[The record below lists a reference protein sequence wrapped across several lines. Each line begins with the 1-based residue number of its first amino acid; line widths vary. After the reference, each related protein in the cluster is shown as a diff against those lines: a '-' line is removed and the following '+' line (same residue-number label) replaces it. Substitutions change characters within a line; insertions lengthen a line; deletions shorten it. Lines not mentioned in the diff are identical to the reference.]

1 MRKNKRSTV
10 HWLKRGRSAT
20 QLLLASMISLWMLTG
35 CASRPT
41 PTAVDCPKSPTI
53 PASLAKSSLPDA
65 QACSNEVRKWLAD
78 VETWL
83 SGLQ

>member
-10 HWLKRGRSAT
+10 HWLKRGKSVMP
-20 QLLLASMISLWMLTG
+20 LFLASTISLPMLTG

-41 PTAVDCPKSPTI
+41 PTAVDCPKPPTI

-83 SGLQ
+83 NGLQ